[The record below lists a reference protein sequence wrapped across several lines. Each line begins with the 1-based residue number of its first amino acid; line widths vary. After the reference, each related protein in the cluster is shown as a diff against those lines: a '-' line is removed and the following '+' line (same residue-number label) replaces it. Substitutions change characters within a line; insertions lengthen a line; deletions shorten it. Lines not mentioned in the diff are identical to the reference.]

1 MWLRRQRF
9 DFSKVYLASKKS
21 CCSAESTCNAAPQHL
36 YPFADAE
43 TAGSSANHRRDK
55 DMTKTPD
62 MTAMFKDVMGS
73 FPVDTAAFEGAFK
86 NSASLNEKLSGVAL
100 TAVEKSAEISSKW
113 TKDTLGKLEDMSK
126 AKAEPAD
133 YAKAMTDF
141 ASASAE
147 TAAEHMAAFAEI
159 AKKVQM
165 DTVELMMAAGKD
177 LQEETTAAVKKATTD
192 VQAAAKKATA
202 K

>member
-1 MWLRRQRF
+1 M
-9 DFSKVYLASKKS
+9 A
-21 CCSAESTCNAAPQHL
+21 
-36 YPFADAE
+36 
-43 TAGSSANHRRDK
+43 
-55 DMTKTPD
+55 KTQD
-62 MTAMFKDVMGS
+62 MTAMMKDMMGA
-73 FPVDTAAFEGAFK
+73 FPVDTGAMEDAFK
-86 NSASLNEKLSGVAL
+86 TTATLNEKLSGVAL
-100 TAVEKSAEISSKW
+100 EAAEKSAEISSKW
-113 TKDTLGKLEDMSK
+113 TKDTLSKLADMSK

-147 TAAEHMAAFAEI
+147 VAAENMAAFAEI

-177 LQEETTAAVKKATTD
+177 MTEDATAAVKKATND
-192 VQAAAKKATA
+192 VTSAAKKASA